1 MFPILWVSGMEEDSA
16 EIWNVVQQLSL
27 EPFSFQQTGANLVMK
42 QVEEE
47 VTKKYVKSEACKQ
60 REKEILVGSL
70 SRRKQFLSP

>member
-1 MFPILWVSGMEEDSA
+1 M
-16 EIWNVVQQLSL
+16 VQQLSL

-60 REKEILVGSL
+60 ERRKSWWGSL
-70 SRRKQFLSP
+70 SRREQFLSP

>member
-1 MFPILWVSGMEEDSA
+1 
-16 EIWNVVQQLSL
+16 
-27 EPFSFQQTGANLVMK
+27 MK

-47 VTKKYVKSEACKQ
+47 VTKKYVKSEACKR